1 MAHAQRA
8 RIEIKMKCFTV
19 WINLILKDGKQ
30 SSLEIST
37 MDMSFLL
44 RRFSSAIKLGFQD
57 NLSRHTAYTYK
68 SRNCVDNMRHQLL
81 FHL

>member
-37 MDMSFLL
+37 MDM
-44 RRFSSAIKLGFQD
+44 
-57 NLSRHTAYTYK
+57 
-68 SRNCVDNMRHQLL
+68 
-81 FHL
+81 

>member
-8 RIEIKMKCFTV
+8 RVESKMKCFTV

-37 MDMSFLL
+37 MDM
-44 RRFSSAIKLGFQD
+44 
-57 NLSRHTAYTYK
+57 
-68 SRNCVDNMRHQLL
+68 
-81 FHL
+81 